1 MTKAL
6 SLAFS
11 GQTIRQSFRISL
23 VVGTALNLINQWES
37 LRSGQG
43 IIVGHLLL
51 NYMVPYCVAT
61 YSAVQVK
68 LQRPVGDPANGK
80 DNHDVS

>member
-1 MTKAL
+1 MTKVL

-11 GQTIRQSFRISL
+11 GQTVRRSFRISL
-23 VVGTALNLINQWES
+23 VVGSALNLINQWES
-37 LRSGQG
+37 LRSGRG

-68 LQRPVGDPANGK
+68 LQLSASDPGNGK
-80 DNHDVS
+80 DGN

>member
-1 MTKAL
+1 MIKVL

-11 GQTIRQSFRISL
+11 AQIVRQSFRISL
-23 VVGTALNLINQWES
+23 VVGSTLNLINQWES

-43 IIVGHLLL
+43 IMVGHLLF
-51 NYMVPYCVAT
+51 NYVVPYCVAT

-68 LQRPVGDPANGK
+68 LQRSASDPTDGK
-80 DNHDVS
+80 DGH